1 MSSYI
6 FQRNKKSI
14 EGLSKNLEHLPDFCL
29 DYFLGIENYTSPLT
43 RLNYS
48 RDLEIFFDYLS
59 KNVFD
64 KPVKTITYSDLEKLK
79 VRDLEQYI
87 SYLSYYEFNGKSYH
101 NGEKGKARKIASMKS
116 FFKYN
121 FKNENL
127 SVDVASKLTSPK
139 IHTKEIIRLEVDE
152 VCKLIN
158 EAEAPE
164 HMTKMQQAFNQH
176 TKTRDVAMLSLFLG
190 TGIRVSECVGI
201 NLNDV
206 DFDNNCFKVTR
217 KGGNQVILYFSDEV
231 KDALLAWL
239 KDRNILMEDINN
251 ENALFV
257 SLQKKRISTRA
268 VENLVKK
275 YSQIASPLKKI
286 SPHKLRSTYGTNLYR
301 ETGDIY
307 VVAEVLGHKDVNTTK
322 RHYAAMSEDIRRS
335 VANKVKLRD

>member
-6 FQRNKKSI
+6 LQRNKKSI
-14 EGLSKNLEHLPDFCL
+14 EGLSKNLENLPDFCL

-59 KNVFD
+59 KNLFF
-64 KPVKTITYSDLEKLK
+64 KPVKSITYSDLEKLK
-79 VRDLEQYI
+79 VRDLEQYV
-87 SYLSYYEFNGKSYH
+87 SYLSYHEFNGKTYH
-101 NGEKGKARKIASMKS
+101 NGEKGKARKIASIKS

-139 IHTKEIIRLEVDE
+139 IHTKEIVRLEVDE

-158 EAEAPE
+158 EAETPE

-231 KDALLAWL
+231 KDSLLAWL
-239 KDRNILMEDINN
+239 EDRKKLMEDVIN

-322 RHYAAMSEDIRRS
+322 KHYAAMSEDIRRS